1 MLFRSRVIIQTYTP
15 ESPIIKYS
23 MENDYEKLY
32 KDEIEIRKRMNYPPF
47 SKIFLINCQSKNEE
61 ILKKFMNNLGEK
73 IEELLGKEKN
83 LEILGPVPCIIKKI
97 KENYRW
103 QIMIKGNFNEE
114 IPKKIKYILYELTKS
129 VYNEIRV
136 SMDTNPNNM
145 A

>member
-1 MLFRSRVIIQTYTP
+1 MEENKECLECGAKDHLFELKSGCFVC
-15 ESPIIKYS
+15 
-23 MENDYEKLY
+23 
-32 KDEIEIRKRMNYPPF
+32 KDCMN
-47 SKIFLINCQSKNEE
+47 K
-61 ILKKFMNNLGEK
+61 LGEK
-73 IEELLGKEKN
+73 VKDLLDKEKN
-83 LEILGPVPCIIKKI
+83 LEILGPVPCIITKI

-136 SMDTNPNNM
+136 SMDINPKNM

>member
-1 MLFRSRVIIQTYTP
+1 MPQF
-15 ESPIIKYS
+15 K
-23 MENDYEKLY
+23 
-32 KDEIEIRKRMNYPPF
+32 
-47 SKIFLINCQSKNEE
+47 
-61 ILKKFMNNLGEK
+61 LGEK
-73 IEELLGKEKN
+73 VKDLLDKEKN
-83 LEILGPVPCIIKKI
+83 LEILGPVPCIITKI

-136 SMDTNPNNM
+136 SMDINPNNM